1 MLLMTLAAFDT
12 PVENFLKRC
21 VEVQKMQHNRTVSI
35 VQNCILHELLMASRQ
50 YENGKRDSEEV
61 TLVSIR
67 EKYDLEDYTIHRN
80 AQMLTRAG
88 TRRSKGKGWVKSA
101 NVKMEENDNKN
112 LRAIVLSDRGR
123 EIAEILFGRR

>member
-1 MLLMTLAAFDT
+1 M
-12 PVENFLKRC
+12 
-21 VEVQKMQHNRTVSI
+21 
-35 VQNCILHELLMASRQ
+35 
-50 YENGKRDSEEV
+50 